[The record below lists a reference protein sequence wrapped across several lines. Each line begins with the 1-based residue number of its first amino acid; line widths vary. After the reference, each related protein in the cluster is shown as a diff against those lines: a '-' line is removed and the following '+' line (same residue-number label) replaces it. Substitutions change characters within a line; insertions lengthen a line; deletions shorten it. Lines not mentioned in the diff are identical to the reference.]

1 VSDSFATTTRDAR
14 LIEVMPVVGR
24 HCVPLAVT
32 DDDGRLLGVIP
43 RAALLNTLADQRR
56 PAHA

>member
-1 VSDSFATTTRDAR
+1 
-14 LIEVMPVVGR
+14 MPVVGR